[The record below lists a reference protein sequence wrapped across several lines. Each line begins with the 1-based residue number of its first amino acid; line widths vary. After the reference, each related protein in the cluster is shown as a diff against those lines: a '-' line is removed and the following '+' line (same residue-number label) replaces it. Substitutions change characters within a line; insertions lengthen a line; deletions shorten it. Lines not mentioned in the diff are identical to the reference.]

1 MNLLKGMGI
10 FSIILGII
18 FIVCPILAA
27 SFVSFLV
34 GLSLLFFGITTMI
47 SGIGYKSESAGY
59 AISRIIIGL
68 IALILGILFIFSYI
82 DALSFLVTFELFIIG
97 IIMIFVGISG
107 IFSRINNISL
117 ATSILT
123 TLLGIVA
130 IILGFFT
137 GSNPVVVAI
146 IIGIV
151 LVIEG
156 ISLLISD

>member
-1 MNLLKGMGI
+1 
-10 FSIILGII
+10 
-18 FIVCPILAA
+18 
-27 SFVSFLV
+27 
-34 GLSLLFFGITTMI
+34 
-47 SGIGYKSESAGY
+47 
-59 AISRIIIGL
+59 
-68 IALILGILFIFSYI
+68 
-82 DALSFLVTFELFIIG
+82 
-97 IIMIFVGISG
+97 MIFVGISG